1 MQYSMFGSILTLGGL
16 IGAIFSGK
24 VADVLGRKRVG
35 DRLHMF
41 LFLFCLIVWL
51 NRFPSAEPVLTYL
64 FLLFSGKKQMM
75 LFCEAFCVTG
85 WLVIALA
92 KVCLSRLLVARLVYP
107 Y

>member
-1 MQYSMFGSILTLGGL
+1 MFGSILTFGGL

-51 NRFPSAEPVLTYL
+51 NRFPSTGPHLPFSTIFWKKTDDVVLRS
-64 FLLFSGKKQMM
+64 LLRYR
-75 LFCEAFCVTG
+75 
-85 WLVIALA
+85 LA
-92 KVCLSRLLVARLVYP
+92 RDSIG
-107 Y
+107 